1 MHKERKI
8 LKKVSQLDISCH
20 VNILGL
26 IYELLS
32 NIHNVYMS
40 FKLCISDIIASSL
53 SQGICWKQKKNPFL
67 EQQSKTT
74 LSQFNIR
81 TLQLSFI
88 EQNREELSFPFPDD
102 HIKSIL

>member
-20 VNILGL
+20 VNILV
-26 IYELLS
+26 LS
-32 NIHNVYMS
+32 MNCSVISIMS
-40 FKLCISDIIASSL
+40 ICPSNYALVTLSLPLCHRVFVES
-53 SQGICWKQKKNPFL
+53 KKNPFL

-74 LSQFNIR
+74 LSQFDIR